1 MELKQLLLLA
11 RGCGAVSAKE
21 VNEVRSEIKTWKPE
35 NCPCKL
41 CKIYLQRIVYLE
53 GLYRR

>member
-11 RGCGAVSAKE
+11 RGCGAVSAKG
-21 VNEVRSEIKTWKPE
+21 VNEFRSEIKTWKPE

-41 CKIYLQRIVYLE
+41 CKIYLQRIDCLE
-53 GLYRR
+53 VDN